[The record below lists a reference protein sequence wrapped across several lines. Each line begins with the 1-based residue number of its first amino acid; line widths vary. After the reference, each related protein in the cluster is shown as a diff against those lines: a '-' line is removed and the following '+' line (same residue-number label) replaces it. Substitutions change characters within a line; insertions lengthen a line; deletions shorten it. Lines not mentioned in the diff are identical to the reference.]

1 MSLVV
6 DRTVTSIYCTEK
18 ETYLYVHGLS
28 VSEEVQISE
37 NAVLMP
43 VKCKLPLMTV
53 SEILDNEVDFAI
65 SILCSESIVSQLRI
79 TAEVPEDVGLIAW
92 NSQWDLVLL
101 SAIFNCDIISNI
113 QCTHSIEKIAKE
125 STLHITNYHLRG
137 LFGESYILTAE
148 DKEWIN
154 KYFSNAQFLLDNDS
168 FMTATHSMS
177 SYRWHS
183 MPRVQ
188 LAILWAGIESLFRI
202 NNELSFRISLYI
214 AKFLGNKDSNEE
226 KRLFD
231 EVKSLY
237 KSRSS
242 AVHGDNIKGDI
253 NSLVTRSATLLNK
266 LIVKCIETNELPNV
280 ESLIYK

>member
-1 MSLVV
+1 MV
-6 DRTVTSIYCTEK
+6 DKIVTSIYCTEK

-28 VSEEVQISE
+28 VSEELQINE
-37 NAVLMP
+37 NVVLMP
-43 VKCKLPLMTV
+43 VESKLPLMTV
-53 SEILDNEVDFAI
+53 SEILDNEIDFAI
-65 SILCSESIVSQLRI
+65 SILCSESIASQLRI
-79 TAEVPEDVGLIAW
+79 TAEAPEDVGQIAW

-137 LFGESYILTAE
+137 LFGEPYILTAG
-148 DKEWIN
+148 DREWIN
-154 KYFSNAQFLLDNDS
+154 KYFSNVESLLDNDS

-214 AKFLGNKDSNEE
+214 AKFLGNEDRNEE

-237 KSRSS
+237 KTRSS
-242 AVHGDNIKGDI
+242 AVHGDNIKGDM
-253 NSLVTRSATLLNK
+253 NSLVTRSAVLLNK
-266 LIVKCIETNELPNV
+266 LIVKCIEINELPNV
-280 ESLIYK
+280 ENLIYK

>member
-1 MSLVV
+1 M
-6 DRTVTSIYCTEK
+6 DKIVTSIYCTEK

-28 VSEEVQISE
+28 VSEELQINE
-37 NAVLMP
+37 NVVLMP
-43 VKCKLPLMTV
+43 VESKLPLMTV
-53 SEILDNEVDFAI
+53 SEILDNEIDFAI
-65 SILCSESIVSQLRI
+65 SILCSESIASQLRI
-79 TAEVPEDVGLIAW
+79 TAEAPEDVGQIAW

-137 LFGESYILTAE
+137 LFGEPYILTAG
-148 DKEWIN
+148 DREWIN
-154 KYFSNAQFLLDNDS
+154 KYFSNVESLLDNDS

-214 AKFLGNKDSNEE
+214 AKFLGNEDRNEE

-237 KSRSS
+237 KTRSS
-242 AVHGDNIKGDI
+242 AVHGDNIKGDM
-253 NSLVTRSATLLNK
+253 NSLVTRSAVLLNK
-266 LIVKCIETNELPNV
+266 LIVKCIEINELPNV
-280 ESLIYK
+280 ENLIYK

>member
-1 MSLVV
+1 M
-6 DRTVTSIYCTEK
+6 TSIYCTEK

-28 VSEEVQISE
+28 VSEELQINE
-37 NAVLMP
+37 NVVLMP
-43 VKCKLPLMTV
+43 VESKLPLMTV
-53 SEILDNEVDFAI
+53 SEILDNEIDFAI
-65 SILCSESIVSQLRI
+65 SILCSESIASQLRI
-79 TAEVPEDVGLIAW
+79 TAEAPEDVGQIAW

-137 LFGESYILTAE
+137 LFGEPYILTAG
-148 DKEWIN
+148 DREWIN
-154 KYFSNAQFLLDNDS
+154 KYFSNVESLLDNDS

-214 AKFLGNKDSNEE
+214 AKFLGNEDRNEE

-237 KSRSS
+237 KTRSS
-242 AVHGDNIKGDI
+242 AVHGDNIKGDM
-253 NSLVTRSATLLNK
+253 NSLVTRSAVLLNK
-266 LIVKCIETNELPNV
+266 LIVKCIEINELPNV
-280 ESLIYK
+280 ENLIYK